1 LEVNTKSQLKNTKT
15 NDFKP
20 FPIKNPKITASNSKA
35 GLDYNFVMGFSI
47 FKLPVKPSKKN

>member
-1 LEVNTKSQLKNTKT
+1 LEVNTKSQLKNSKT